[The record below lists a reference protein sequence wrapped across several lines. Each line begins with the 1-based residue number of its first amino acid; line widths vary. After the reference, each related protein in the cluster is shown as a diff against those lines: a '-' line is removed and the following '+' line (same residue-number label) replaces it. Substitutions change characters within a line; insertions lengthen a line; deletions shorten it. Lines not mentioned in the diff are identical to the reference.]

1 MGAPHVLGIFAATLL
16 TCAFLG
22 VLLWAAVSDA
32 RTRRIPTASVAA
44 LALLGLAGN
53 MTPLLGMDLPYVQ
66 GLKSC
71 AVVALGV
78 TAAFLAFEAIWRAVS
93 GRGAGLGM
101 GDIKLI
107 GAAALTLG
115 AWILPCVVVAC
126 VLASVVETL
135 RGNKAFAFGPYL
147 CTTFAVCF
155 LYLALFT

>member
-32 RTRRIPTASVAA
+32 RTRRIPNASVAA
-44 LALLGLAGN
+44 LALLVLAGN

>member
-32 RTRRIPTASVAA
+32 RTRRIPNASVAA

-78 TAAFLAFEAIWRAVS
+78 TAAFLAFEAIWRAVP

>member
-1 MGAPHVLGIFAATLL
+1 MLGIFAATLL

-32 RTRRIPTASVAA
+32 RTRRIPNASVAA

-78 TAAFLAFEAIWRAVS
+78 TAAFLAFEALCRA
-93 GRGAGLGM
+93 GYG
-101 GDIKLI
+101 
-107 GAAALTLG
+107 
-115 AWILPCVVVAC
+115 
-126 VLASVVETL
+126 
-135 RGNKAFAFGPYL
+135 
-147 CTTFAVCF
+147 
-155 LYLALFT
+155 

>member
-1 MGAPHVLGIFAATLL
+1 MLEILVATSFA
-16 TCAFLG
+16 CAFLG

-32 RTRRIPTASVAA
+32 RTRRIPNASVAA
-44 LALLGLAGN
+44 LALLGLVGN
-53 MTPLLGMDLPYVQ
+53 MTPLLGMSLPYAQ

-78 TAAFLAFEAIWRAVS
+78 TAAFLAFEVIWRAVS

-115 AWILPCVVVAC
+115 AWVLPCVAVAC
-126 VLASVVETL
+126 VLAAVVETL

>member
-1 MGAPHVLGIFAATLL
+1 MLGILAAVLL
-16 TCAFLG
+16 SSAFLG
-22 VLLWAAVSDA
+22 VLLWAAVCDA
-32 RTRRIPTASVAA
+32 RTRRIPNASVAA
-44 LALLGLAGN
+44 LALLGLADN
-53 MTPLLGMDLPYVQ
+53 AFVLLGMDLPYAQ

-71 AVVALGV
+71 AAVALGV
-78 TAAFLAFEAIWRAVS
+78 TAAFLAFEVIWRAVS

-115 AWILPCVVVAC
+115 AWVLPCVAVAC
-126 VLASVVETL
+126 VLAAAVETL

-147 CTTFAVCF
+147 CMTFAVCF

>member
-22 VLLWAAVSDA
+22 VLLWAAVADA
-32 RTRRIPTASVAA
+32 RTRRMPNASVAA
-44 LALLGLAGN
+44 LALLWLAGN

>member
-32 RTRRIPTASVAA
+32 RTRRIPNASVAA
-44 LALLGLAGN
+44 LALLGLACN

>member
-32 RTRRIPTASVAA
+32 RTRRIPNASVAA

-135 RGNKAFAFGPYL
+135 LGNKAFAFGPYL

>member
-32 RTRRIPTASVAA
+32 RTRHIPNASVAA